1 MTTTEALKKFERLKT
16 VQDEIEAIGILYKD
30 FKTLNASKTALRSEL
45 RTLREELR
53 KEELQI
59 MVEISAVEVTAERV
73 A

>member
-1 MTTTEALKKFERLKT
+1 MTTTEALKKFERLKI
-16 VQDEIEAIGILYKD
+16 VQDEIEAIGVLYKD

>member
-1 MTTTEALKKFERLKT
+1 MTTNEALKKFERLKT
-16 VQDEIEAIGILYKD
+16 VQDEIEAIGVLYKD

>member
-1 MTTTEALKKFERLKT
+1 MTTNEALKKFERLKT

-59 MVEISAVEVTAERV
+59 MVEISAVEVTAERIT
-73 A
+73 

>member
-59 MVEISAVEVTAERV
+59 MVEISAVEVTAERI

>member
-16 VQDEIEAIGILYKD
+16 VQDEIGAIGVLYKD

-59 MVEISAVEVTAERV
+59 MAEISAVEVTAERV